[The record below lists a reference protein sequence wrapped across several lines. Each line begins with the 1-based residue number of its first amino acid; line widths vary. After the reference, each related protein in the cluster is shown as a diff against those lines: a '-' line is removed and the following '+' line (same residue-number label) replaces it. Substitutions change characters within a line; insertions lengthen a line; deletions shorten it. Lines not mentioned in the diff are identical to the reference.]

1 MITQEPEYYTI
12 QEAAELLRVSAPT
25 IRRWIRAGTLRAD
38 RIGSRTIRVRAAEVR
53 RAGTGQPVATKA
65 KSPLEGLAPA
75 VGRLDGRKFPQFL
88 SDNPMPLSEWL
99 KRSEKDLAE
108 QLRKRGGVP
117 FPSSVDAINEAR
129 EAMDERW

>member
-38 RIGSRTIRVRAAEVR
+38 RLSSRTMRIRADEVR
-53 RAGTGQPVATKA
+53 RARVAESAATPDKSPVA
-65 KSPLEGLAPA
+65 GLVPA

-88 SDNPMPLSEWL
+88 SDNPLPLAEWL
-99 KRSEKDLAE
+99 KRSKKELAE

-117 FPSSVDAINEAR
+117 FDSSLPYIHEAR
-129 EAMDERW
+129 DAMDERW